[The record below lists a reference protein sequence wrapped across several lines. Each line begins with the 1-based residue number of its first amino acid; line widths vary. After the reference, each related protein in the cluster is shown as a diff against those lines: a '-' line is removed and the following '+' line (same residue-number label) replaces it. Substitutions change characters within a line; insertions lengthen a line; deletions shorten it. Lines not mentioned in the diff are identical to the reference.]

1 MAQYWV
7 KVARVYEDYVE
18 ADSEA
23 EAIDIAQETM
33 KEGIYGYWD
42 NEAELC
48 EDDEEEEDDD

>member
-7 KVARVYEDYVE
+7 KVARVYEDYIE

-48 EDDEEEEDDD
+48 EDEEDED